1 MAELNRLP
9 QKQLI
14 MTTKLISA
22 TKANSLYW
30 LGRYE
35 ERVYITLHML
45 RKCYDRMIDSGK
57 EDYDELWTRLD
68 VNGIYRTTEAFSYGM
83 MYDEKNIAS
92 VISAQTRAM
101 DNAIVLREDI
111 TSETLS
117 YLEMSMALI
126 KECKK
131 RREANMT
138 ALQPIVDWSLAFW
151 GSAEQRLRNHNALY
165 IMTIG
170 RNIENLDMLLRF
182 EYPYGRI
189 ALGYES
195 LLRYIDQMPT
205 VINKHIEEQLSKLIT
220 EELFNLRDIAYKNE
234 LLVLINLL
242 VKI

>member
-1 MAELNRLP
+1 
-9 QKQLI
+9 
-14 MTTKLISA
+14 
-22 TKANSLYW
+22 
-30 LGRYE
+30 
-35 ERVYITLHML
+35 
-45 RKCYDRMIDSGK
+45 
-57 EDYDELWTRLD
+57 
-68 VNGIYRTTEAFSYGM
+68 
-83 MYDEKNIAS
+83 
-92 VISAQTRAM
+92 M